1 MEKSPE
7 TKYHQLLQSIFRTKL
22 KYLNNLLRIASP
34 KIRVHTWG
42 GYGSQLYGLYLYLEL
57 ERRFPYRRIQIVVH
71 TSGVTERF
79 SEIEQY
85 TAINSIEVRDY
96 MSSSQS
102 GASAPRTRNVT
113 ILPRIKN
120 VFRCAMKVIGFLSES
135 NSRSEFENIKPWVL
149 SLRGHYTRI
158 HFNSD
163 ALLRLYKLIEADTSI
178 TDTNNNYIGIQYRL
192 GDLVALKNKFPTMPE
207 AIVACIQNIND
218 DSVDEI
224 KVHSDSL
231 DVALRLLRPLI
242 PKGLDLEAVPAN
254 PMETI
259 ILLSN
264 SSYFIG
270 TTSKISVW
278 VAIFRNILIQ
288 NPNTYMKVSFRRQLE
303 EHGINQG
310 VHYY

>member
-1 MEKSPE
+1 
-7 TKYHQLLQSIFRTKL
+7 L
-22 KYLNNLLRIASP
+22 KYFNDLLRLAFP

-57 ERRFPYRRIQIVVH
+57 ERQFPYRRIQIVVH

-79 SEIEQY
+79 SEIDQY
-85 TAINSIEVRDY
+85 TSINSIEVRDY
-96 MSSSQS
+96 KSGSQS
-102 GASAPRTRNVT
+102 SASAPRTGNFT
-113 ILPRIKN
+113 ILPRIRKL
-120 VFRCAMKVIGFLSES
+120 FRCVVKVTGFLSDS

-149 SLRGHYTRI
+149 SLRGHYTKI

-163 ALLRLYKLIEADTSI
+163 SLLRLYKLIEADTSI
-178 TDTNNNYIGIQYRL
+178 TFTNDHYIGIQYRL
-192 GDLVALKNKFPTMPE
+192 GDLVALKNKFPTNPE

-218 DSVDEI
+218 QSVNEI
-224 KVHSDSL
+224 KLHSDSL

-242 PKGLDLEAVPAN
+242 PEGLDLEAVPAN